1 MAFAKRYTDKTPIT
15 AADFLN
21 DQVVPFFDAHD
32 IPLLR
37 VLTDRGT
44 EYCGNPEQHPYERYL
59 AVEDIE
65 HTRTKTRHPQTK
77 SLSEILCVRHNM
89 SKRSLYAKQDEQPET
104 AVVLPNIPSEW
115 IEQVVSGPMQTFF
128 DSLPTAKEKVLNPVR
143 TLERPLTFLRCQMKF
158 LLIHRQ
164 KRLLTL
170 IERAMGKAACTGS
183 VAEEDGDV
191 EADEDSG
198 RLD

>member
-1 MAFAKRYTDKTPIT
+1 MW
-15 AADFLN
+15 
-21 DQVVPFFDAHD
+21 
-32 IPLLR
+32 
-37 VLTDRGT
+37 
-44 EYCGNPEQHPYERYL
+44 
-59 AVEDIE
+59 
-65 HTRTKTRHPQTK
+65 
-77 SLSEILCVRHNM
+77 
-89 SKRSLYAKQDEQPET
+89 KRSLYAKQDEQPEP

-158 LLIHRQ
+158 WLIHRQ